1 MDINLFASPFRYYSR
16 ILWSG
21 GRVGFSTELKQI
33 CCSILLISDLP
44 IMRNRLLL
52 IIILWIAGN
61 HSYAQ
66 KNTLDFY
73 LQEAIRNS
81 PLLKDYQSQIESNG
95 IDSERIRAQYKPQVT
110 GSSINSLAPVIH
122 GYGYDPAVTNGGQLS
137 GIVNVNQALVSRSN
151 LSAQYKNLQLQNEGI
166 ANNSRITE
174 QDLKRTITNQ
184 YLTAFGTLQEL
195 GLAKEIHDLL
205 KKEVDILKTLTEKN
219 VYRQTDYL
227 TLLVTVQQQDLSLR
241 QLDIQFHND
250 YATLNYL
257 AGIVD
262 TAAVNLDEPSFTISS
277 PPGIDH
283 SVFFQKYTIDSLILV
298 QNRELIN
305 YNYKPKVNIY
315 ANGGY
320 LSSFAY
326 QGYKNFGASV
336 GLDLTVPIYDGKQ
349 KKMQYRKL
357 DISERSRN
365 NYKSFYASQYYQQI
379 SLLRQQL
386 QQTESLI
393 GDINN
398 QIKYSDGLIQVNTRL
413 LETGDAKIADLIIAL
428 NNYLT
433 AKNLLTQNKVSRLQI
448 INQINYWNR

>member
-1 MDINLFASPFRYYSR
+1 
-16 ILWSG
+16 
-21 GRVGFSTELKQI
+21 
-33 CCSILLISDLP
+33 
-44 IMRNRLLL
+44 MRNRIL
-52 IIILWIAGN
+52 IIVIIFLTGKNSI
-61 HSYAQ
+61 AQ

-73 LQEAIRNS
+73 LQEAIQNS
-81 PLLKDYQSQIESNG
+81 PLLKDYQSQMESNA
-95 IDSERIRAQYKPQVT
+95 IDSERIRAQYKPQVS
-110 GSSINSLAPVIH
+110 GSSINSYAPVIN
-122 GYGYDPAVTNGGQLS
+122 GFGYDNAITNGGQLS
-137 GIVNVNQALVSRSN
+137 GIVNVSQTLVSRGN
-151 LSAQYKNLQLQNEGI
+151 LSAQYKNIQIQNQGI
-166 ANNSRITE
+166 GNAARIST

-195 GLAKEIHDLL
+195 NLAKEIRALL
-205 KKEVDILKTLTEKN
+205 QKEVAILKTLTEKN

-250 YATLNYL
+250 FATLNYL

-262 TAAVNLDEPSFTISS
+262 TSAVNLDEPDFSVN
-277 PPGIDH
+277 PLPGPYH

-298 QNRELIN
+298 QNRTLID
-305 YNYKPKVNIY
+305 YSYKPKVNLY

-320 LSSFAY
+320 LSSLAY

-336 GLDLTVPIYDGKQ
+336 GLDITVPIYDGKQ

-357 DISERSRN
+357 DISERART
-365 NYKSFYASQYYQQI
+365 NYKNFYTSQYYQQI
-379 SLLRQQL
+379 NQLEQQL

-398 QIKYSDGLIQVNTRL
+398 QIKYSDGLIEVNTKL
-413 LETGDAKIADLIIAL
+413 METGDAKIADLIIAL
-428 NNYLT
+428 NNYLN